1 MHDEVWDCVCFTPK
15 SIPYPKSVPYHS
27 HIHFSV
33 NEVEASSIIDLC
45 LILET
50 YSVKANSHV
59 HF

>member
-33 NEVEASSIIDLC
+33 NEVEASSINDLC

-50 YSVKANSHV
+50 
-59 HF
+59 

>member
-1 MHDEVWDCVCFTPK
+1 MHDEVWDCECFTPK
-15 SIPYPKSVPYHS
+15 SIPYSKSIPYHS

-50 YSVKANSHV
+50 
-59 HF
+59 

>member
-1 MHDEVWDCVCFTPK
+1 MGLCGNLFSLKTPK
-15 SIPYPKSVPYHS
+15 SIPYHS

-50 YSVKANSHV
+50 YSVKVNSHV

>member
-1 MHDEVWDCVCFTPK
+1 MGLYGNLFSLNTPK
-15 SIPYPKSVPYHS
+15 SIPYHS

-50 YSVKANSHV
+50 YSVKVNSHV